1 MNKQELALQYFP
13 DATSATAVRHLTR
26 WIARCHPLVEALTGT
41 GYQSR
46 NRTFTWKQVTLIRQ
60 YLGEPSIIRKTKCF
74 DFWERNVLFPKTKR
88 SFFRT
93 PTPLPCP
100 FPLNFS
106 LLIITKKFGNLAK
119 NRYICIV

>member
-1 MNKQELALQYFP
+1 LTAYSSILYNKIEETRIKEDSYGLKHLQKNNSRAMNKQELALQYFP

-60 YLGEPSIIRKTKCF
+60 YLGEPSA
-74 DFWERNVLFPKTKR
+74 
-88 SFFRT
+88 T
-93 PTPLPCP
+93 P
-100 FPLNFS
+100 
-106 LLIITKKFGNLAK
+106 
-119 NRYICIV
+119 